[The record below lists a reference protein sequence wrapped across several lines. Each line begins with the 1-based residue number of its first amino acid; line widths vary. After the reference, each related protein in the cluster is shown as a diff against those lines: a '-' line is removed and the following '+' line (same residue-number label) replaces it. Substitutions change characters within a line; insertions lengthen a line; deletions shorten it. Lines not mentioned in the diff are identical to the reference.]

1 MIQRMIGAVNIATA
15 YRKNDG
21 PESIAFVGAKDR
33 HLQVNP
39 ETIARNSDVL
49 ASKRLNR
56 H

>member
-15 YRKNDG
+15 YRNDG